1 MDAGDLKADLHGYLQ
16 NARDARNLPSD
27 DRQWWA
33 AHRDQVE
40 RAARDAE
47 QASGRFA

>member
-1 MDAGDLKADLHGYLQ
+1 MDADDLKADLHGYLQ
-16 NARDARNLPSD
+16 NARDALT
-27 DRQWWA
+27 W
-33 AHRDQVE
+33 